1 MLHLQ
6 PARVA
11 AQLHERA
18 LLAAG
23 LAVHDSVVD
32 VSLLQPATHRLLRD
46 TEVDSDLGP
55 AQAARRAAR
64 TTSRLELGGNF
75 PGTLTSFLQNLVPQ
89 MECQP
94 TLQQSRRRKETQ
106 HRPRGASLYVVTMY
120 SALRDRIGRVDARNR
135 LHRLRPLKLESPPR
149 AHDGLFE
156 VDQWAISEIVLRKI
170 VPAVGIRP
178 FPLNELMLMTSVIA
192 WVRPSHVF
200 EWGTNVGKSARV
212 FHEAS
217 RAVRLKTAIHS
228 VDLPDD
234 VDHGEHPRSSRGVL
248 VRGLTNVHLH
258 QGDGVETSLRILA
271 EERPT
276 RPLFFI
282 DGDHS
287 YESVRREL
295 TAVLD
300 AAPGASVLLHD
311 TFWQVPAAGYN
322 VGPADALQ
330 EVLAERPD
338 YTTFT
343 PDLGLPGMTLVCERL
358 SLRRDA
364 DGPSRG

>member
-1 MLHLQ
+1 M
-6 PARVA
+6 
-11 AQLHERA
+11 
-18 LLAAG
+18 
-23 LAVHDSVVD
+23 
-32 VSLLQPATHRLLRD
+32 
-46 TEVDSDLGP
+46 
-55 AQAARRAAR
+55 
-64 TTSRLELGGNF
+64 
-75 PGTLTSFLQNLVPQ
+75 
-89 MECQP
+89 
-94 TLQQSRRRKETQ
+94 
-106 HRPRGASLYVVTMY
+106 
-120 SALRDRIGRVDARNR
+120 GRVDARSR
-135 LHRLRPLKLESPPR
+135 LHRLRPLKSVPAPPS
-149 AHDGLFE
+149 HDGLFE

-217 RAVRLKTAIHS
+217 RAVRLETAIHS

-248 VRGLTNVHLH
+248 VRGLPNVHLH

-271 EERPT
+271 EARPT

-287 YESVRREL
+287 YDSVRREL

-300 AAPGASVLLHD
+300 AAPDASVLLHD

-322 VGPADALQ
+322 VGPAEALQ
-330 EVLAERPD
+330 EVLEDRPQCA
-338 YTTFT
+338 TFT

-364 DGPSRG
+364 KGPSRQ